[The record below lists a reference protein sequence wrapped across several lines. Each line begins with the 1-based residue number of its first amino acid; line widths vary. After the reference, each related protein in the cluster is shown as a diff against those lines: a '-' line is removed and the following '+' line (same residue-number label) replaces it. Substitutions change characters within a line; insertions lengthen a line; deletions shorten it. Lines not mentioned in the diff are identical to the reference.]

1 MARGDSINSLLQ
13 MQAYRRAEMEGQIAK
28 RDVYGETKAFVEQ
41 WRKNNGLEG
50 TKALPNRNEVPF
62 QWMIP
67 FLDKV
72 ETDDTKPSP
81 LIATHDKPGIGRN
94 SPPASSGDNLAP
106 DWLIDYMNRKDEN
119 LLQTQDRLKRVE
131 APTNNDMLIAETA
144 ADMERPTTGGYFLD
158 GKGGAFINT
167 PDGLIYDGEYNP
179 DIHGMPVPLA
189 KGNKSMLIA
198 GGKKSDEQRAYED
211 FVKDS
216 GSQPLDEQL
225 MDMDKGRM
233 GGGLDILDDLLF
245 TDTV

>member
-13 MQAYRRAEMEGQIAK
+13 MQAYRRAEMEGTIAK
-28 RDVYGETKAFVEQ
+28 RDVYGETKNFVET
-41 WRKNNGLEG
+41 WRRNNGLEG
-50 TKALPNRNEVPF
+50 TKALPPRNEVPF
-62 QWMIP
+62 QWMLP

-72 ETDDTKPSP
+72 ETQDTKPSP
-81 LIATHDKPGIGRN
+81 LAN
-94 SPPASSGDNLAP
+94 QS
-106 DWLIDYMNRKDEN
+106 M
-119 LLQTQDRLKRVE
+119 
-131 APTNNDMLIAETA
+131 MIAETA

-158 GKGGAFINT
+158 SKGGAFINT

-179 DIHGMPVPLA
+179 DIHGMPIPLA
-189 KGNKSMLIA
+189 KGNNSMLIA

>member
-1 MARGDSINSLLQ
+1 MKGDSINSLLQ
-13 MQAYRRAEMEGQIAK
+13 MQSYRRAEMEGQIAK
-28 RDVYGETKAFVEQ
+28 RDVYGETKNFVEN
-41 WRKNNGLEG
+41 WRKSNGLEG
-50 TKALPNRNEVPF
+50 TKALPPRNEVPF
-62 QWMIP
+62 QWMLP

-72 ETDDTKPSP
+72 ETQDTKPSP
-81 LIATHDKPGIGRN
+81 IANQG
-94 SPPASSGDNLAP
+94 
-106 DWLIDYMNRKDEN
+106 M
-119 LLQTQDRLKRVE
+119 
-131 APTNNDMLIAETA
+131 MIAETE

-158 GKGGAFINT
+158 SKGGAFINT

-179 DIHGMPVPLA
+179 DIHGLPIPLA

-198 GGKKSDEQRAYED
+198 GGKKSNEQRAYED

>member
-13 MQAYRRAEMEGQIAK
+13 MQAYRRAEMEGTIAK

-72 ETDDTKPSP
+72 ETQDTKPSP
-81 LIATHDKPGIGRN
+81 IANQG
-94 SPPASSGDNLAP
+94 
-106 DWLIDYMNRKDEN
+106 M
-119 LLQTQDRLKRVE
+119 
-131 APTNNDMLIAETA
+131 MIAETA

-167 PDGLIYDGEYNP
+167 PEGLIYDGEYNP

-211 FVKDS
+211 FVRDS

-233 GGGLDILDDLLF
+233 GGGLDILDNLLF
-245 TDTV
+245 NDTV

>member
-1 MARGDSINSLLQ
+1 MRGDSINSLLQ
-13 MQAYRRAEMEGQIAK
+13 MQAYRRAEMEGTIAK
-28 RDVYGETKAFVEQ
+28 RDVYGETKNFVEM

-50 TKALPNRNEVPF
+50 TKALPPRNEVPF
-62 QWMIP
+62 QWMLP

-72 ETDDTKPSP
+72 ETQDTKPSP
-81 LIATHDKPGIGRN
+81 IANQG
-94 SPPASSGDNLAP
+94 
-106 DWLIDYMNRKDEN
+106 M
-119 LLQTQDRLKRVE
+119 
-131 APTNNDMLIAETA
+131 MIAETA

-179 DIHGMPVPLA
+179 DIHGLPVPLA
-189 KGNKSMLIA
+189 KGNNSMLIA

>member
-1 MARGDSINSLLQ
+1 MAKGDSINSLLQ
-13 MQAYRRAEMEGQIAK
+13 MQSYRRAEMEGTIAK
-28 RDVYGETKAFVEQ
+28 RDVYGETKNFVEM

-50 TKALPNRNEVPF
+50 TKALPPRNEVPF
-62 QWMIP
+62 QWMLP

-72 ETDDTKPSP
+72 ETQDTKPSP
-81 LIATHDKPGIGRN
+81 INQG
-94 SPPASSGDNLAP
+94 
-106 DWLIDYMNRKDEN
+106 M
-119 LLQTQDRLKRVE
+119 
-131 APTNNDMLIAETA
+131 MIAEEA

-158 GKGGAFINT
+158 SKGGAFINT

-179 DIHGMPVPLA
+179 DIHGLPIPLA

>member
-1 MARGDSINSLLQ
+1 MKGDSINSLLQ
-13 MQAYRRAEMEGQIAK
+13 MQAYRRAEMEGTIAK
-28 RDVYGETKAFVEQ
+28 RDVYGETKNFVEM

-50 TKALPNRNEVPF
+50 TKALPPRNEVPF
-62 QWMIP
+62 QWMLP

-72 ETDDTKPSP
+72 ETQDTKPSP
-81 LIATHDKPGIGRN
+81 IANQG
-94 SPPASSGDNLAP
+94 
-106 DWLIDYMNRKDEN
+106 M
-119 LLQTQDRLKRVE
+119 
-131 APTNNDMLIAETA
+131 MIAETA

-179 DIHGMPVPLA
+179 DIHGLPVPLA
-189 KGNKSMLIA
+189 KNNNSMLIA

>member
-13 MQAYRRAEMEGQIAK
+13 MQAYRRAEMEGTIAK
-28 RDVYGETKAFVEQ
+28 RDVYGETKNFVEM

-50 TKALPNRNEVPF
+50 TKALPPRNEVPF
-62 QWMIP
+62 QWMLP

-72 ETDDTKPSP
+72 ETQDTKPSP
-81 LIATHDKPGIGRN
+81 IANQG
-94 SPPASSGDNLAP
+94 
-106 DWLIDYMNRKDEN
+106 M
-119 LLQTQDRLKRVE
+119 
-131 APTNNDMLIAETA
+131 MIAETE

-158 GKGGAFINT
+158 SKGGAFINT

>member
-1 MARGDSINSLLQ
+1 MAKGDSINSLLQ
-13 MQAYRRAEMEGQIAK
+13 MQAYRRAEMEGTIAK
-28 RDVYGETKAFVEQ
+28 RDVYGETKNFVEM

-50 TKALPNRNEVPF
+50 TKALPPRNEVPY
-62 QWMIP
+62 QWMLP

-72 ETDDTKPSP
+72 ETQDTKPSP
-81 LIATHDKPGIGRN
+81 IANQG
-94 SPPASSGDNLAP
+94 
-106 DWLIDYMNRKDEN
+106 M
-119 LLQTQDRLKRVE
+119 
-131 APTNNDMLIAETA
+131 MIAETA
-144 ADMERPTTGGYFLD
+144 ADMSRPTTGGYFLD
-158 GKGGAFINT
+158 DKGGAFINT

-179 DIHGMPVPLA
+179 DIHGLPVPLA
-189 KGNKSMLIA
+189 KNNNSMLIA

>member
-13 MQAYRRAEMEGQIAK
+13 MQAYRRAEMEGTIAK
-28 RDVYGETKAFVEQ
+28 RDVYGETKNFVEM

-50 TKALPNRNEVPF
+50 TKALPPRNEVPF
-62 QWMIP
+62 QWMLP

-72 ETDDTKPSP
+72 ETQDTKPSP
-81 LIATHDKPGIGRN
+81 IANQG
-94 SPPASSGDNLAP
+94 
-106 DWLIDYMNRKDEN
+106 M
-119 LLQTQDRLKRVE
+119 
-131 APTNNDMLIAETA
+131 MIAETA
-144 ADMERPTTGGYFLD
+144 ADMSRPTTGGYFLD
-158 GKGGAFINT
+158 DKGGAFINT

-189 KGNKSMLIA
+189 KGNNSLLIA
-198 GGKKSDEQRAYED
+198 GGKKSEEQRAYVD

-216 GSQPLDEQL
+216 GTQHLDEQL

>member
-1 MARGDSINSLLQ
+1 MAKGDSINSLLQ
-13 MQAYRRAEMEGQIAK
+13 MQAYRRAEMEGTIAK
-28 RDVYGETKAFVEQ
+28 RDVYGETKNFVEM

-50 TKALPNRNEVPF
+50 TKALPPRNEVPF
-62 QWMIP
+62 QWMLP

-72 ETDDTKPSP
+72 ETQDTKPSP
-81 LIATHDKPGIGRN
+81 IANQG
-94 SPPASSGDNLAP
+94 
-106 DWLIDYMNRKDEN
+106 M
-119 LLQTQDRLKRVE
+119 
-131 APTNNDMLIAETA
+131 MIAETA
-144 ADMERPTTGGYFLD
+144 ADMERPTTGGFFLD

-179 DIHGMPVPLA
+179 DIHGLPVPLA
-189 KGNKSMLIA
+189 KGNNSMLIA

-233 GGGLDILDDLLF
+233 GGGLDILDNLLF
-245 TDTV
+245 NDTV

>member
-28 RDVYGETKAFVEQ
+28 RDVYGETKTFVEN
-41 WRKNNGLEG
+41 WRKSNGLEG
-50 TKALPNRNEVPF
+50 TKALPPRNEVPF
-62 QWMIP
+62 QWMLP

-72 ETDDTKPSP
+72 ETQDTKPSP
-81 LIATHDKPGIGRN
+81 IANQG
-94 SPPASSGDNLAP
+94 
-106 DWLIDYMNRKDEN
+106 M
-119 LLQTQDRLKRVE
+119 
-131 APTNNDMLIAETA
+131 MIAEEA

-158 GKGGAFINT
+158 SKGGAFINT

-179 DIHGMPVPLA
+179 DIHGLPIPLA

>member
-13 MQAYRRAEMEGQIAK
+13 MQAYRRAEMEGTIAK
-28 RDVYGETKAFVEQ
+28 RDVYGETKNFVEM

-50 TKALPNRNEVPF
+50 TKALPPRNEVPF
-62 QWMIP
+62 QWMLP

-72 ETDDTKPSP
+72 ETQDTKPSP
-81 LIATHDKPGIGRN
+81 IANQG
-94 SPPASSGDNLAP
+94 
-106 DWLIDYMNRKDEN
+106 M
-119 LLQTQDRLKRVE
+119 
-131 APTNNDMLIAETA
+131 MIAEEA
-144 ADMERPTTGGYFLD
+144 ADMSRPTTGGFFLD
-158 GKGGAFINT
+158 DKGGAFINT

-179 DIHGMPVPLA
+179 DIHGLPVPLA

-198 GGKKSDEQRAYED
+198 GGKKSNEQRAYED

>member
-13 MQAYRRAEMEGQIAK
+13 MQAYRRAEMEGTIAK

-62 QWMIP
+62 QWRIP

-72 ETDDTKPSP
+72 ETQDTKPSP
-81 LIATHDKPGIGRN
+81 IANQG
-94 SPPASSGDNLAP
+94 
-106 DWLIDYMNRKDEN
+106 M
-119 LLQTQDRLKRVE
+119 
-131 APTNNDMLIAETA
+131 MIAETA

-167 PDGLIYDGEYNP
+167 PEGLIYDGEYNP

-211 FVKDS
+211 FVRDS

-233 GGGLDILDDLLF
+233 GGGLDILDNLLF
-245 TDTV
+245 NDTV

>member
-13 MQAYRRAEMEGQIAK
+13 MQSYRRAEMEGTIAK
-28 RDVYGETKAFVEQ
+28 RDVYGETKNFVET
-41 WRKNNGLEG
+41 WRRNNGLEG
-50 TKALPNRNEVPF
+50 TKALPPRNEVPF
-62 QWMIP
+62 QWMLP

-72 ETDDTKPSP
+72 ETQDTKPSP
-81 LIATHDKPGIGRN
+81 LAN
-94 SPPASSGDNLAP
+94 QS
-106 DWLIDYMNRKDEN
+106 M
-119 LLQTQDRLKRVE
+119 
-131 APTNNDMLIAETA
+131 MIAETA

-158 GKGGAFINT
+158 SKGGAFINT

-179 DIHGMPVPLA
+179 DIHGLPIPLA

-216 GSQPLDEQL
+216 GTQPLDEQL

>member
-13 MQAYRRAEMEGQIAK
+13 MQSYRRAEMEGQVAK
-28 RDVYGETKAFVEQ
+28 RDVYGETKNFVEM

-50 TKALPNRNEVPF
+50 TKALPPRNEVPF
-62 QWMIP
+62 QWMLP

-72 ETDDTKPSP
+72 ETQDTKPSP
-81 LIATHDKPGIGRN
+81 IANQG
-94 SPPASSGDNLAP
+94 
-106 DWLIDYMNRKDEN
+106 M
-119 LLQTQDRLKRVE
+119 
-131 APTNNDMLIAETA
+131 MIAEEA

-158 GKGGAFINT
+158 SKGGAFINT

-179 DIHGMPVPLA
+179 DIHGLPIPLA
-189 KGNKSMLIA
+189 KRNNNMLIA

>member
-13 MQAYRRAEMEGQIAK
+13 MQAYRRAEMEGTIAK
-28 RDVYGETKAFVEQ
+28 RDVYGETKNFVEM

-50 TKALPNRNEVPF
+50 TKALPPRNEVPF
-62 QWMIP
+62 QWMLP

-72 ETDDTKPSP
+72 ETQDTKPSP
-81 LIATHDKPGIGRN
+81 IANQG
-94 SPPASSGDNLAP
+94 
-106 DWLIDYMNRKDEN
+106 M
-119 LLQTQDRLKRVE
+119 
-131 APTNNDMLIAETA
+131 MIAETA

>member
-1 MARGDSINSLLQ
+1 MKGDSINSLLQ
-13 MQAYRRAEMEGQIAK
+13 MQSYRRAEMEGQIAK
-28 RDVYGETKAFVEQ
+28 RDVYGETKNFVEM

-50 TKALPNRNEVPF
+50 TKALPPRNEVPF
-62 QWMIP
+62 QWMLP

-72 ETDDTKPSP
+72 ETQDTKPSP
-81 LIATHDKPGIGRN
+81 IANQG
-94 SPPASSGDNLAP
+94 
-106 DWLIDYMNRKDEN
+106 M
-119 LLQTQDRLKRVE
+119 
-131 APTNNDMLIAETA
+131 MIAETA
-144 ADMERPTTGGYFLD
+144 ADMSRPTTGGYFLD
-158 GKGGAFINT
+158 DKGGAFINT

-189 KGNKSMLIA
+189 KGNNSMLIA

>member
-13 MQAYRRAEMEGQIAK
+13 MQAYRRAEMEGTIAK
-28 RDVYGETKAFVEQ
+28 RDVYGETKNFVEM

-50 TKALPNRNEVPF
+50 TKALPPRNEVPF
-62 QWMIP
+62 QWMLP

-72 ETDDTKPSP
+72 ETQDTKPSP
-81 LIATHDKPGIGRN
+81 IANQG
-94 SPPASSGDNLAP
+94 
-106 DWLIDYMNRKDEN
+106 M
-119 LLQTQDRLKRVE
+119 
-131 APTNNDMLIAETA
+131 MIAEEA
-144 ADMERPTTGGYFLD
+144 ADMSRPTTGGFFLD
-158 GKGGAFINT
+158 DKGGAFINT

-179 DIHGMPVPLA
+179 DIHGLPVPLA
-189 KGNKSMLIA
+189 KGNNSMLIA

>member
-1 MARGDSINSLLQ
+1 MAKADSINSLLQ
-13 MQAYRRAEMEGQIAK
+13 MQSYRRAEMEGTIAK
-28 RDVYGETKAFVEQ
+28 RDVYGETKNFVEM
-41 WRKNNGLEG
+41 WRQNNGLEG
-50 TKALPNRNEVPF
+50 TKALPPRNEVPF
-62 QWMIP
+62 QWMLP

-72 ETDDTKPSP
+72 ETQDTKPSP
-81 LIATHDKPGIGRN
+81 IANQG
-94 SPPASSGDNLAP
+94 
-106 DWLIDYMNRKDEN
+106 M
-119 LLQTQDRLKRVE
+119 
-131 APTNNDMLIAETA
+131 MIAETA

-158 GKGGAFINT
+158 SKGGAFINT

-179 DIHGMPVPLA
+179 DIHGMPIPLA
-189 KGNKSMLIA
+189 KGNNSMLIA

>member
-13 MQAYRRAEMEGQIAK
+13 MQAYRRAEMEGTIAK
-28 RDVYGETKAFVEQ
+28 RDVYGETKNFVEM

-50 TKALPNRNEVPF
+50 TKALPPRNEVPF
-62 QWMIP
+62 QWMLP

-72 ETDDTKPSP
+72 ETQDTKPSP
-81 LIATHDKPGIGRN
+81 IANQG
-94 SPPASSGDNLAP
+94 
-106 DWLIDYMNRKDEN
+106 M
-119 LLQTQDRLKRVE
+119 
-131 APTNNDMLIAETA
+131 MIAETA
-144 ADMERPTTGGYFLD
+144 ADMSRPTTGGYFLD
-158 GKGGAFINT
+158 DKGGAFINT

-179 DIHGMPVPLA
+179 DIHGLPVPLA
-189 KGNKSMLIA
+189 KGNNSMLIA

>member
-13 MQAYRRAEMEGQIAK
+13 MQAYRRAEMEGTIAK
-28 RDVYGETKAFVEQ
+28 RDVYGETKNFVEM

-50 TKALPNRNEVPF
+50 TKALPPRNEVPF
-62 QWMIP
+62 QWMLP

-72 ETDDTKPSP
+72 ETQDTKPSS
-81 LIATHDKPGIGRN
+81 IANQG
-94 SPPASSGDNLAP
+94 
-106 DWLIDYMNRKDEN
+106 M
-119 LLQTQDRLKRVE
+119 
-131 APTNNDMLIAETA
+131 MIAETA
-144 ADMERPTTGGYFLD
+144 ADMSRPTTGGFFLD
-158 GKGGAFINT
+158 DKGGAFINT

-179 DIHGMPVPLA
+179 DIHGLPVPLA
-189 KGNKSMLIA
+189 KGNNSMLIA

>member
-13 MQAYRRAEMEGQIAK
+13 MQAYRRAEMEGTIAK

-41 WRKNNGLEG
+41 WRKSNGLEG

-67 FLDKV
+67 FLDEV
-72 ETDDTKPSP
+72 ETQDTKPSP
-81 LIATHDKPGIGRN
+81 IANQG
-94 SPPASSGDNLAP
+94 
-106 DWLIDYMNRKDEN
+106 M
-119 LLQTQDRLKRVE
+119 
-131 APTNNDMLIAETA
+131 MIAETE

-189 KGNKSMLIA
+189 KGNNSLLIA
-198 GGKKSDEQRAYED
+198 GGKKSEEQRAYED

>member
-13 MQAYRRAEMEGQIAK
+13 MQAYRRAEMEGTIAK
-28 RDVYGETKAFVEQ
+28 RDVYGETKNFVEM

-50 TKALPNRNEVPF
+50 TKALPPRNEVPF
-62 QWMIP
+62 QWMLP

-72 ETDDTKPSP
+72 ETQDTKPSP
-81 LIATHDKPGIGRN
+81 IANQG
-94 SPPASSGDNLAP
+94 
-106 DWLIDYMNRKDEN
+106 M
-119 LLQTQDRLKRVE
+119 
-131 APTNNDMLIAETA
+131 MIAEEA
-144 ADMERPTTGGYFLD
+144 ADMSRPTTGGFFLD
-158 GKGGAFINT
+158 DKGGAFINT

-189 KGNKSMLIA
+189 KGNNSMLIA

>member
-41 WRKNNGLEG
+41 WRKSNGLEG

-72 ETDDTKPSP
+72 ETQDTKPSP
-81 LIATHDKPGIGRN
+81 IANQG
-94 SPPASSGDNLAP
+94 
-106 DWLIDYMNRKDEN
+106 M
-119 LLQTQDRLKRVE
+119 
-131 APTNNDMLIAETA
+131 MIAEEA

-158 GKGGAFINT
+158 SKGGAFINT

-179 DIHGMPVPLA
+179 DIHGLPIPLA

-216 GSQPLDEQL
+216 GTQPLDEQL

>member
-41 WRKNNGLEG
+41 WRKSNGLEG

-72 ETDDTKPSP
+72 ETQDTKPSP
-81 LIATHDKPGIGRN
+81 IANQG
-94 SPPASSGDNLAP
+94 
-106 DWLIDYMNRKDEN
+106 M
-119 LLQTQDRLKRVE
+119 
-131 APTNNDMLIAETA
+131 MIAEEA
-144 ADMERPTTGGYFLD
+144 ADMSRPTTGGFFLD
-158 GKGGAFINT
+158 DKGGAFINT

-179 DIHGMPVPLA
+179 DIHGLPVPLA
-189 KGNKSMLIA
+189 KGNNSMLIA

>member
-13 MQAYRRAEMEGQIAK
+13 MQAYRRAEMEGTIAK
-28 RDVYGETKAFVEQ
+28 RDVYGETKNFVEM

-50 TKALPNRNEVPF
+50 TKALPPRNEVPF
-62 QWMIP
+62 QWMLP

-72 ETDDTKPSP
+72 ETQDTKPSP
-81 LIATHDKPGIGRN
+81 IANQG
-94 SPPASSGDNLAP
+94 
-106 DWLIDYMNRKDEN
+106 M
-119 LLQTQDRLKRVE
+119 
-131 APTNNDMLIAETA
+131 MIAEEA
-144 ADMERPTTGGYFLD
+144 ADMSRPTTGGFFLD
-158 GKGGAFINT
+158 DKGGAFINT
-167 PDGLIYDGEYNP
+167 PDGLIFDGEYNP
-179 DIHGMPVPLA
+179 DIHGLPVPLA
-189 KGNKSMLIA
+189 KGNNSMLIA

>member
-13 MQAYRRAEMEGQIAK
+13 MQAYRRAEMEGQIAR

-62 QWMIP
+62 QWMLP

-72 ETDDTKPSP
+72 ETQDTKPSP
-81 LIATHDKPGIGRN
+81 IANQG
-94 SPPASSGDNLAP
+94 
-106 DWLIDYMNRKDEN
+106 M
-119 LLQTQDRLKRVE
+119 
-131 APTNNDMLIAETA
+131 MIAETA

-158 GKGGAFINT
+158 SKGGAFINT

-179 DIHGMPVPLA
+179 DIHGMPIPLA
-189 KGNKSMLIA
+189 KGNNSMLIA

-211 FVKDS
+211 FVRDS
-216 GSQPLDEQL
+216 GSHPLDEQL

>member
-1 MARGDSINSLLQ
+1 ML
-13 MQAYRRAEMEGQIAK
+13 
-28 RDVYGETKAFVEQ
+28 
-41 WRKNNGLEG
+41 
-50 TKALPNRNEVPF
+50 
-62 QWMIP
+62 P

-72 ETDDTKPSP
+72 ETQDTKPSP
-81 LIATHDKPGIGRN
+81 MAN
-94 SPPASSGDNLAP
+94 QS
-106 DWLIDYMNRKDEN
+106 M
-119 LLQTQDRLKRVE
+119 
-131 APTNNDMLIAETA
+131 MIAETA

-189 KGNKSMLIA
+189 KGNNSMLIA

-225 MDMDKGRM
+225 MDMDRGRM
-233 GGGLDILDDLLF
+233 GGGLDILDDLLPRA
-245 TDTV
+245 

>member
-13 MQAYRRAEMEGQIAK
+13 MQAYRRAEMEGTIAK
-28 RDVYGETKAFVEQ
+28 RDVDGDTKNFVEM

-50 TKALPNRNEVPF
+50 TKALPPRNEVPF
-62 QWMIP
+62 QWMLP

-72 ETDDTKPSP
+72 ETQDTKPSP
-81 LIATHDKPGIGRN
+81 IANQG
-94 SPPASSGDNLAP
+94 
-106 DWLIDYMNRKDEN
+106 M
-119 LLQTQDRLKRVE
+119 
-131 APTNNDMLIAETA
+131 MIAETA
-144 ADMERPTTGGYFLD
+144 ADMERPTTGGFFLD

-179 DIHGMPVPLA
+179 DIHGLPVPLA
-189 KGNKSMLIA
+189 KGNNSMLIA

>member
-28 RDVYGETKAFVEQ
+28 RDVYGETKNFVEL

-50 TKALPNRNEVPF
+50 TKALPPRNEVPF
-62 QWMIP
+62 RWMLP

-72 ETDDTKPSP
+72 ETQDTKPSP
-81 LIATHDKPGIGRN
+81 IANQG
-94 SPPASSGDNLAP
+94 
-106 DWLIDYMNRKDEN
+106 M
-119 LLQTQDRLKRVE
+119 
-131 APTNNDMLIAETA
+131 MIAETA
-144 ADMERPTTGGYFLD
+144 ADMARPTTGGFFLD
-158 GKGGAFINT
+158 DKGGAFINT

-179 DIHGMPVPLA
+179 DVHGLPIPLA

-233 GGGLDILDDLLF
+233 GGGLDILDNLLF
-245 TDTV
+245 NDTV

>member
-1 MARGDSINSLLQ
+1 MRGDSINSLLQ
-13 MQAYRRAEMEGQIAK
+13 MQSYRRAEMEGQIAK

-62 QWMIP
+62 QWMLP

-72 ETDDTKPSP
+72 ETQDTKPSP
-81 LIATHDKPGIGRN
+81 IANQG
-94 SPPASSGDNLAP
+94 
-106 DWLIDYMNRKDEN
+106 M
-119 LLQTQDRLKRVE
+119 
-131 APTNNDMLIAETA
+131 MIAETA
-144 ADMERPTTGGYFLD
+144 ADMSRPTTGGYFLD
-158 GKGGAFINT
+158 DKGGAFINT

-179 DIHGMPVPLA
+179 DIHGLPVPLA
-189 KGNKSMLIA
+189 KGNNSMLIA

-245 TDTV
+245 PDTV

>member
-62 QWMIP
+62 QWMLP

-72 ETDDTKPSP
+72 ETQDTKPSP
-81 LIATHDKPGIGRN
+81 IANQG
-94 SPPASSGDNLAP
+94 
-106 DWLIDYMNRKDEN
+106 M
-119 LLQTQDRLKRVE
+119 
-131 APTNNDMLIAETA
+131 MIAETA

-158 GKGGAFINT
+158 SKGGAFINT

-179 DIHGMPVPLA
+179 DIHGMPIPLA
-189 KGNKSMLIA
+189 KGNNSMLIA